1 MMTDSKIYKQQDDDK
16 SPVNSTGIEY
26 ANICWQM
33 LCSELILLQK
43 QILRA
48 KTIGVNMQSG
58 YTK

>member
-16 SPVNSTGIEY
+16 SLVNSTGIEY

-33 LCSELILLQK
+33 LCSKLILLQK

-48 KTIGVNMQSG
+48 KTIGVNMQNG